1 MENVF
6 NFNYNSKL
14 DKLEI
19 IKQKDKNKTF
29 EIVKRNKIIS
39 FIFASFI
46 ILSVI
51 DFYMIIS
58 FIKILEIM

>member
-6 NFNYNSKL
+6 NINYNSKL

-19 IKQKDKNKTF
+19 IKEKEKYNIFRT
-29 EIVKRNKIIS
+29 VKRNKLIS
-39 FIFASFI
+39 FVLASFI
-46 ILSVI
+46 ILSII
-51 DFYMIIS
+51 DFYMIFS